1 MAQAHPDAN
10 NPAYTMS
17 DTTVPPAQR
26 LLIRALERLS
36 GQAYLQQVYNRYRVS
51 QKDPSR
57 FWEDCMRLLGVRLDL
72 SEGALARIP
81 ATGPLLIVANHPF
94 GIVDG
99 LIACWLV
106 SQVRSDFKILLN
118 EGRYVPELEEKAIR
132 LDTTGTREAQR
143 ANAASRLAARQQLDS
158 GGVLIIFPAGGIST
172 SPDAFGASPA
182 VDATWHPF
190 VAQLVERTGAPVQ
203 PMWFEGQNGRLFQL
217 VSHWSLTLRW
227 GLLIGENVKRTRRP
241 IRVVVGE
248 PIAAAD
254 LPLDL
259 DRTALAR
266 ELCRRTY
273 ALGGWP
279 DSFLDVQGNWPAP
292 LLPKD
297 ARPNPLDVL
306 ARSVPIVLRHRPQRK
321 AKTKRRALLPKLR
334 AVKFPLKSMGR
345 HPSP

>member
-1 MAQAHPDAN
+1 MAQATPDATT
-10 NPAYTMS
+10 PAYTMS
-17 DTTVPPAQR
+17 DPTVPRAQR

-51 QKDPSR
+51 QKDPSQ
-57 FWEDCMRLLGVRLDL
+57 FWEDCMRLLGVRLDMP
-72 SEGALARIP
+72 EGSLARIP
-81 ATGPLLIVANHPF
+81 ATGPLLIVANHPY
-94 GIVDG
+94 GILDG

-132 LDTTGTREAQR
+132 LDTGGTREAQR
-143 ANAASRLAARQQLDS
+143 ANAASRLAARQQLES

-190 VAQLVERTGAPVQ
+190 VAQLIERTRAPVL

-227 GLLIGENVKRTRRP
+227 GLLIGENVKRTRHP

-248 PIAAAD
+248 PIAADD
-254 LPLDL
+254 LPQHL
-259 DRTALAR
+259 DRTSLAR

-297 ARPNPLDVL
+297 ARPHPLDVL
-306 ARSVPIVLRHRPQRK
+306 ARSVPIVLRHRPLRK
-321 AKTKRRALLPKLR
+321 AKGKRRLLLPKLR
-334 AVKFPLKSMGR
+334 AVKLPIKGLRRKQA
-345 HPSP
+345 P